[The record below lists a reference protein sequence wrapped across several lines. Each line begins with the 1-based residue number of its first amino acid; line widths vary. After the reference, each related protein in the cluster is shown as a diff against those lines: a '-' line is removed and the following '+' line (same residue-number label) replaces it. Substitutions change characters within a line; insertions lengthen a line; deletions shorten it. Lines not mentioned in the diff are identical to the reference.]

1 MAEAGNARARQYY
14 HGKFWKTEG
23 RLARFLAAAVT
34 LRAALGLSP
43 DDLEM
48 LMEQRAGPEFTAS
61 GKSVGRWLSG
71 QSIRSHA
78 PITNLCIVLR
88 EACADRR
95 DGLEEGDI
103 KVAAEFVAALAE
115 RIEQD
120 ANLAMT
126 IPARQSADGQY
137 YPEQLRSL
145 LRAIPLPPEDDHP
158 DRPEFPPHS
167 PRFPATP
174 CLPLQHNAGHLIIK
188 DESWNPTGNHKD
200 RWAWEKLL
208 QYRGELEQH
217 LEAHG
222 DRKNAMTVPRLSMIS
237 GGSAAYAL
245 QTLLRLYGL
254 PPLRVLMDR
263 RRTDSVIVRKLQ
275 AIGALIT
282 LDDLDTQLI
291 SEEEV
296 RTRTNN
302 SDGKDITT
310 RSIDAAQREKF
321 YDWLVCEILLAEPTH
336 IFVPFGTGEL
346 FTNIIL
352 FLEEQATAHTIDQ
365 RLADVD
371 PNRLTGIHVFGA
383 TAATA
388 NTLMKKLYAAYRP
401 TTDELIVKLAEL
413 KARGVLGQQ
422 SAIVPIEDRIARKG
436 LKLAEQNKINTEL
449 SGIAGLGLF
458 LDMHEKNELALGEAD
473 RILVVNTGWLRVP

>member
-1 MAEAGNARARQYY
+1 MAEPGNARARQYY
-14 HGKFWKTEG
+14 HGKFWKTDN
-23 RLARFLAAAVT
+23 RVVRFVAAAAA
-34 LRAALGLSP
+34 LRAVLDLST

-48 LMEQRAGPEFTAS
+48 LMEQRAGPGFTAS
-61 GKSVGRWLSG
+61 GKSVGRWLNG

-88 EACADRR
+88 DACADRR
-95 DGLEEGDI
+95 DDFGNDEI
-103 KVAAEFVAALAE
+103 KEAAEFIAALAE
-115 RIEQD
+115 RIEED
-120 ANLAMT
+120 SCLAMT
-126 IPARQSADGQY
+126 SPARQSSDGQY
-137 YPEQLRSL
+137 YPEQLRNL
-145 LRAIPLPPEDDHP
+145 LRTIPVPPEDDHP

-174 CLPLQHNAGHLIIK
+174 CISLQHSSGQVIVK

-208 QYRGELEQH
+208 QYRDTLEQH
-217 LEAHG
+217 LEAHR
-222 DRKNAMTVPRLSMIS
+222 DRKSALTVPRLSMIS

-254 PPLRVLMDR
+254 PALRVLMDR
-263 RRTDSVIVRKLQ
+263 KRTETTIVRKLQ
-275 AIGALIT
+275 AIGALVT
-282 LDDLDTQLI
+282 LDDLDAQLI
-291 SEEEV
+291 SDKEV
-296 RTRTNN
+296 RNRTNN

-371 PNRLTGIHVFGA
+371 PNRLTGIHVLGA

-401 TTDELIVKLAEL
+401 TSDELVAKLHDL
-413 KARGVLGQQ
+413 KVGGILGTH
-422 SAIVPIEDRIARKG
+422 SAIVPIEDRVARKG
-436 LKLAEQNKINTEL
+436 IRLAEQNKINTEL

-458 LDMHEKNELALGEAD
+458 LDMVEKSELVLSEGD
-473 RILVVNTGWLRVP
+473 KVLIVNTGWLRVP

>member
-1 MAEAGNARARQYY
+1 MPEPSNARARQYH
-14 HGKFWKTEG
+14 HGRFWKTND
-23 RLARFLAAAVT
+23 RLARFVDAAAAV
-34 LRAALGLSP
+34 RAALGLSP

-48 LMEQRAGPEFTAS
+48 LMEQRAGPGFTAS
-61 GKSVGRWLSG
+61 GKSIGRWLNG

-78 PITNLCIVLR
+78 PITNLCIVMS
-88 EACADRR
+88 ETCAERR
-95 DGLEEGDI
+95 DALENGEMTE
-103 KVAAEFVAALAE
+103 AAKFIAELAE
-115 RIEQD
+115 RIEAD
-120 ANLAMT
+120 TALAMT
-126 IPARQSADGQY
+126 TPARPSADGQY
-137 YPEQLRSL
+137 YPEQLRAI
-145 LRAIPLPPEDDHP
+145 LRAIPVPPEDDHP

-174 CLPLQHNAGHLIIK
+174 CIPLEHGSVQLIIK

-208 QYRGELEQH
+208 QYRSDLEER
-217 LEAHG
+217 LTSHG
-222 DRKNAMTVPRLSMIS
+222 DRKNVLSVPRLSMIS

-245 QTLLRLYGL
+245 QTLLRLHGL
-254 PPLRVLMDR
+254 PPIRVLMDR
-263 RRTDSVIVRKLQ
+263 RRTEAVIVRKLQ
-275 AIGALIT
+275 AVGAIIT
-282 LDDLDTQLI
+282 LDDLDEHLI

-310 RSIDAAQREKF
+310 RSIDTAQREKF

-352 FLEEQATAHTIDQ
+352 FLEEQATAHTIDE

-371 PNRLTGIHVFGA
+371 PKRLSGIHVLGA

-401 TTDELIVKLAEL
+401 TTDELVTKLDDL
-413 KARGVLGQQ
+413 KGRGILGAK
-422 SAIVPIEDRIARKG
+422 SAIVPIEDRVARRG
-436 LKLAEQNKINTEL
+436 IKLAEQNKINTEL

-458 LDMHEKNELALGEAD
+458 LDMEETLTLSESDK
-473 RILVVNTGWLRVP
+473 IVVVNTGWLRVP